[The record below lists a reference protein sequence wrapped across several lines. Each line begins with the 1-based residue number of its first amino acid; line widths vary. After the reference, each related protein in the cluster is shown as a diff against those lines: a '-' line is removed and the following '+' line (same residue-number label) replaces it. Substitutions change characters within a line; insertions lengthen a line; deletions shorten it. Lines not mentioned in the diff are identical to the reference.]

1 MEHGESGLLGL
12 CVTKVAELENGKD
25 IAFATIRFL
34 CMEEKI
40 VQVIDRKLKI
50 AIQKTAQVC
59 LINDRIVTNK
69 WIIRAINSQQSHSA
83 IFQYAKE
90 PSHVA

>member
-12 CVTKVAELENGKD
+12 CVTKVAEAENGKD
-25 IAFATIRFL
+25 IASVTIHFL

-40 VQVIDRKLKI
+40 VQVIDRKRKI

-59 LINDRIVTNK
+59 
-69 WIIRAINSQQSHSA
+69 
-83 IFQYAKE
+83 
-90 PSHVA
+90 

>member
-25 IAFATIRFL
+25 IAFVAIRFL
-34 CMEEKI
+34 CMAEKI

-59 LINDRIVTNK
+59 
-69 WIIRAINSQQSHSA
+69 
-83 IFQYAKE
+83 
-90 PSHVA
+90 

>member
-12 CVTKVAELENGKD
+12 CVTKVAEAENGKD
-25 IAFATIRFL
+25 IGSVTIHFL

-59 LINDRIVTNK
+59 
-69 WIIRAINSQQSHSA
+69 
-83 IFQYAKE
+83 
-90 PSHVA
+90 